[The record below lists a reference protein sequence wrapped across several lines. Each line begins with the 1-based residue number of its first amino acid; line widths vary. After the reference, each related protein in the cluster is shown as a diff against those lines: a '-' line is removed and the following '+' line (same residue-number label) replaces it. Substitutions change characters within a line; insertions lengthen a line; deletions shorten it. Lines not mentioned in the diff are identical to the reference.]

1 MTSTLRTPTAR
12 TIARIVSMVLAVSV
26 LCSCAASETCGR
38 SGLPEE
44 TVTLNQLISLTFAE

>member
-26 LCSCAASETCGR
+26 LCSCAASATGGK